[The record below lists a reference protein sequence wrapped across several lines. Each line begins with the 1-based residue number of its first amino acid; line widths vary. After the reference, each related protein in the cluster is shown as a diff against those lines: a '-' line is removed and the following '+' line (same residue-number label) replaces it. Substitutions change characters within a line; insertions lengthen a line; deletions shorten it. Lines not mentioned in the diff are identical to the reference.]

1 MKGEHKANG
10 EDGEKKVNGTL
21 DPEVSNPGDFSQ
33 ALYFP
38 SLLFFFILN
47 ENKGCFYSYAY
58 PLRRDLAPN
67 LARLLSILYNLT
79 LQIK

>member
-33 ALYFP
+33 RACRALYFP
-38 SLLFFFILN
+38 SLLFFFFILN
-47 ENKGCFYSYAY
+47 KNKGCFYSPAEGPGPEPCEATQY
-58 PLRRDLAPN
+58 LV
-67 LARLLSILYNLT
+67 
-79 LQIK
+79 